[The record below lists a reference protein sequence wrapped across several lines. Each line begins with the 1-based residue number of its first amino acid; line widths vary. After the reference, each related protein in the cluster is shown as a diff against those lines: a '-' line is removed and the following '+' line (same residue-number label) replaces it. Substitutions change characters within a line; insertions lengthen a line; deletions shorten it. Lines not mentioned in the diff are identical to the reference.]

1 LQQIFKRMK
10 KILSLFA
17 AFLVA
22 FSVFAD
28 PAVVTK
34 KFKVANFKS
43 VEIGSAFEIHV
54 HKGNVYSVSITG
66 REKDFEDLEVTSSGG
81 KLEIEYEST
90 WNWGWNNSR
99 SKMVVNITLPR
110 LETGEFT
117 GACKVDLR
125 GFSDE
130 EEMNLSFSGAAKGLA
145 EGLRADKL
153 KIELSGA
160 SDFKM
165 SGQSE
170 YLKVDASGAS
180 NLKALEFLSRNVDVE
195 ASGASSA
202 QVHVQKTLQ
211 VDASGASHVKYKGS
225 PLIKKDLSGAASLH
239 QVN

>member
-1 LQQIFKRMK
+1 MK
-10 KILSLFA
+10 KIVSLFA
-17 AFLVA
+17 ALLVV
-22 FSVFAD
+22 FSSFAD
-28 PAVVTK
+28 PAIVTK

-43 VEIGSAFEIHV
+43 IEIGSAFEIHV

-81 KLEIEYEST
+81 KLEIEYESN
-90 WNWGWNNSR
+90 WNWGWSNNR

-110 LETGEFT
+110 LESGEFT
-117 GACKVDLR
+117 GACKVDLS

-130 EEMNLSFSGAAKGLA
+130 EEMNLSFSGAAKGA
-145 EGLRADKL
+145 VEGLRTDKL

-160 SDFKM
+160 SDLKIT
-165 SGQSE
+165 GQSD

-180 NLKALEFLSRNVDVE
+180 HLRALEFISRNVDVE

-202 QVHVQKTLQ
+202 QLHVQKTLQ
-211 VDASGASHVKYKGS
+211 VDASGASHVKYKGR
-225 PLIKKDLSGAASLH
+225 PIIKKDLSGAASLH